1 MNKLEELE
9 KKYEELGKEI
19 EKLKNEDSFVAGY
32 YMYWDDDDDLAVK
45 HIYFVDN
52 KSTYDGVLKTWPNVK
67 PVTPKLMEF
76 FYQKPTTIY
85 DWSKIPKEY
94 NWAVTN
100 EDGTVHFSSCIFPPT
115 PIGDSSWEH
124 QYNKEPEPVT
134 ARWKECNDNT
144 IALNPPNNWKE
155 SLEERPE

>member
-19 EKLKNEDSFVAGY
+19 EKLKNEDSFTAGY
-32 YMYWDDDDDLAVK
+32 YMYWDDEDVPNVK
-45 HIYFVDN
+45 HIYFIDS
-52 KSTYDGVLKTWPNVK
+52 KSQYDGILKTWPNVK

-76 FYQKPTTIY
+76 FYQKPTIIY

-100 EDGTVHFSSCIFPPT
+100 KDGDVYVCGCTDNPTLSDNGGWRILRSFTRSWKNFSKSIVLTQVDDWTKSC
-115 PIGDSSWEH
+115 EH
-124 QYNKEPEPVT
+124 
-134 ARWKECNDNT
+134 
-144 IALNPPNNWKE
+144 
-155 SLEERPE
+155 RPEQE